1 MGLMGFAKTVSRE
14 LGGYN
19 IRVNA
24 IAPGAAGGDRIER
37 VLQGRA
43 TAQHKTLEEERPSH
57 SASNHR
63 SVSSIQSCPCR
74 KFRPLGVRVRI
85 GP

>member
-63 SVSSIQSCPCR
+63 AFRRSKVVPVANSVR
-74 KFRPLGVRVRI
+74 LA
-85 GP
+85 